1 MIRKRNGS
9 KSDLWNFESSLSD
22 VMIRKRK
29 WIKISKSQRPCQLN
43 ECVKLKLHRQ
53 HEHGHTGIGTTLLL
67 TKLPPTKIQP
77 LCVVLHSI
85 HFPSHCIVLLLQ
97 TEKLRPKSV
106 GGSSNRT
113 TTTSSGDDSQAFIRY
128 SPIQGLSKTCVKFI
142 G

>member
-77 LCVVLHSI
+77 LRTLHFHSYSI
-85 HFPSHCIVLLLQ
+85 ILLLQ

-113 TTTSSGDDSQAFIRY
+113 TATSSGDDSQAFIRY
-128 SPIQGLSKTCVKFI
+128 SPICILFW
-142 G
+142 